1 MRRFKAAFDM
11 VMVCDSVGRF
21 NGRSVFGRTR

>member
-1 MRRFKAAFDM
+1 MPCFKAAFDM

-21 NGRSVFGRTR
+21 NGRGAFGRAR